1 MTQWWARD
9 KETEGNTIFLRKKYA
24 IKGKMDSLW
33 TPRNI
38 TPIDGWCY
46 EETDSSFSQEVFLY
60 LKILSMQ
67 FRKKLELKISKKEW
81 AYLSKEICIPML
93 YVTRMT
99 QNKNDSINKLD
110 IEVWSCRQ
118 QKLLCSVSCF
128 RISIFVTV
136 SQTVQKEDSYHL
148 LSCKD

>member
-1 MTQWWARD
+1 
-9 KETEGNTIFLRKKYA
+9 
-24 IKGKMDSLW
+24 
-33 TPRNI
+33 
-38 TPIDGWCY
+38 
-46 EETDSSFSQEVFLY
+46 
-60 LKILSMQ
+60 
-67 FRKKLELKISKKEW
+67 
-81 AYLSKEICIPML
+81 ML
-93 YVTRMT
+93 CVTRMT

-136 SQTVQKEDSYHL
+136 SQTVQREDSYHL